1 MTMAKSKPT
10 APKTAAQ
17 RLAEK
22 LLEVDKLRV
31 EAAAEEI
38 EGVIA
43 NTKVVA
49 EYEKMRKDESG
60 KERKD
65 FVILAAI
72 AKAVGAKGVEIKPTK
87 TPQRKPRDP
96 NAPKRTRKPKQ
107 PAAT

>member
-1 MTMAKSKPT
+1 MATRKPA

-17 RLAEK
+17 RLAEM

-38 EGVIA
+38 GSIVA
-43 NTKVVA
+43 NTRIVE
-49 EYEKMRKDESG
+49 EYAKMRKDESG

-72 AKAVGAKGVEIKPTK
+72 AKAVGAKGVEIKQVK
-87 TPQRKPRDP
+87 APQRKPRDP

-107 PAAT
+107 TATT

>member
-1 MTMAKSKPT
+1 MATRKPT

-17 RLAEK
+17 RLAEM

-38 EGVIA
+38 GSIVA
-43 NTKVVA
+43 NTRIVE
-49 EYEKMRKDESG
+49 EYAKMRKGEDG

-72 AKAVGAKGVEIKPTK
+72 AKAVGAKGVEIKQTK

-107 PAAT
+107 PAAI

>member
-1 MTMAKSKPT
+1 MATRKPA

-22 LLEVDKLRV
+22 LLEVEKLRV

-60 KERKD
+60 KDRKD
-65 FVILAAI
+65 WVILAAI
-72 AKAVGAKGVEIKPTK
+72 AKAVGAKGVEIKQVK
-87 TPQRKPRDP
+87 APQRKPKDP

-107 PAAT
+107 TATT

>member
-1 MTMAKSKPT
+1 MAKREPA

-22 LLEVDKLRV
+22 LLEVEKLRV

-60 KERKD
+60 KDRKD

-72 AKAVGAKGVEIKPTK
+72 AKAVGAKGVEIKQVK
-87 TPQRKPRDP
+87 APQRKPKDP
-96 NAPKRTRKPKQ
+96 NAPKRTRQPKQ
-107 PAAT
+107 PTAT